1 MPSRRQPSPRGL
13 AAFVTWSA
21 IACLPLTAAPL
32 LAQATYTG
40 RVVAV
45 HDGDT
50 VTVATATG
58 RIKVRL
64 AGIDSPEV
72 GQKWASQA
80 RDFTAS
86 LVLNR
91 TVVVESSGSD
101 QYGRVL
107 GDVRVNGVD
116 VNEAVVRQG
125 LAWPVRPRQ
134 RGPAHRCR
142 RAGGPRRARGP
153 MERPV
158 ADASVAVA
166 PHTSSGG
173 CLWLAPGASNASKH
187 ADRTSRVDVRDAR
200 GPFHGNTRSRLFH
213 RPGCPHYNCKGC
225 DDAFLTVQSAE
236 EAGYRPAGDCLRD
249 TDGAGCRCA
258 RASCNL
264 QPAPVTV
271 RSCQGFLLK
280 SPPRLFCS

>member
-58 RIKVRL
+58 RVKVRL

-125 LAWPVRPRQ
+125 LAWPYDLGSVDPRIVAAE
-134 RGPAHRCR
+134 RVARAE
-142 RAGGPRRARGP
+142 RAGLWSDPSPMPPWQWRRTHP
-153 MERPV
+153 Q
-158 ADASVAVA
+158 ADASR
-166 PHTSSGG
+166 TQ
-173 CLWLAPGASNASKH
+173 PGASNASKH
-187 ADRTSRVDVRDAR
+187 DDRTSRVDVRDAR

-236 EAGYRPAGDCLRD
+236 EAGYRPAGDCLREH
-249 TDGAGCRCA
+249 
-258 RASCNL
+258 
-264 QPAPVTV
+264 
-271 RSCQGFLLK
+271 
-280 SPPRLFCS
+280 